1 MPELCERRT
10 TATSI
15 DHLIEGTPNGVKIK
29 LDTLYVY
36 PDGHANLTFA
46 DGTNW
51 PMADQYEV
59 VNIITGELLHP
70 MQKRA
75 DKKFALVHV

>member
-1 MPELCERRT
+1 M
-10 TATSI
+10 AHSI
-15 DHLIEGTPNGVKIK
+15 EHLITDTPKGVKVD
-29 LDTLYVY
+29 LETLYVY

-51 PMADQYEV
+51 PMADPYEV
-59 VNIITGELLHP
+59 VQIIAGGLLKP

-75 DKKFALVHV
+75 NVKAHAASA